1 MTKNILF
8 FGGMVVGVALT
19 LFTASLIPL
28 DEPSA
33 PDDIRHILCKG

>member
-1 MTKNILF
+1 MSKNIF
-8 FGGMVVGVALT
+8 CIIGGMVAGIALT

-33 PDDIRHILCKG
+33 PDDIRQAFR